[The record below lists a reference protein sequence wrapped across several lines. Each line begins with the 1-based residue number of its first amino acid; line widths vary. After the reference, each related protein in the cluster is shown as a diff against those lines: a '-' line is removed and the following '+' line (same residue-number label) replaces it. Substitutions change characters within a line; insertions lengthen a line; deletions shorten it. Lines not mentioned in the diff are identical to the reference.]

1 MSDPCSVTVFS
12 RHNLSLHA
20 LLLENQPWF
29 SARDVGRLMGF
40 HLNDRVVHK
49 LDSDQ
54 RRVMRIEYFR
64 EPEQHLMLSE
74 SGVYALLIYHYVPG
88 NRLLREWLTNEVVP
102 TLRDAQDSG
111 DSHRPMLSLLD
122 WPEMSLSL
130 LHWQDE
136 GWIRLRDMPYL
147 LNDQRRRPTT
157 VANPWWRR
165 VVYTLRLLTHSLSSN
180 HRKPN
185 DH

>member
-1 MSDPCSVTVFS
+1 MPYPCSVTVFS
-12 RHNLSLHA
+12 RHKLSLHA

-40 HLNDRVVHK
+40 HLTDRVVNK

-54 RRVMRIEYFR
+54 RRVMWIEYFR

-74 SGVYALLIYHYVPG
+74 SGVYALLVYHYVPG

-102 TLRDAQDSG
+102 TLRDAADSG
-111 DSHRPMLSLLD
+111 DSNRPMLSLLD

-136 GWIRLRDMPYL
+136 GWIRLRDMPHL
-147 LNDQRRRPTT
+147 LNDQTQRRATT
-157 VANPWWRR
+157 IRPWWRR
-165 VVYTLRLLTHSLSSN
+165 VAQAFQSSK
-180 HRKPN
+180 RSMG
-185 DH
+185 

>member
-40 HLNDRVVHK
+40 HLNDQVVNK
-49 LDSDQ
+49 LDNDQ

-74 SGVYALLIYHYVPG
+74 SGVYALLVYHYVPG

-102 TLRDAQDSG
+102 TLRDAADSG
-111 DSHRPMLSLLD
+111 DSNRPMLSLLD

-147 LNDQRRRPTT
+147 LKDQTQRRTAVVKP
-157 VANPWWRR
+157 WRR
-165 VVYTLRLLTHSLSSN
+165 RFMQVFQSLRHSMG
-180 HRKPN
+180 
-185 DH
+185 

>member
-20 LLLENQPWF
+20 LLIENQPWF
-29 SARDVGRLMGF
+29 SARDFGRLMGF
-40 HLNDRVVHK
+40 HLNDRVVNK

-54 RRVMRIEYFR
+54 RRVMWIEYFR

-74 SGVYALLIYHYVPG
+74 SGVYALLVYHYVPG

-102 TLRDAQDSG
+102 TLRDAADSG
-111 DSHRPMLSLLD
+111 DSNRPMLSLLD

-147 LNDQRRRPTT
+147 LRNQTYQRT
-157 VANPWWRR
+157 VKTNRWRGK
-165 VVYTLRLLTHSLSSN
+165 VVQAFQSLKHSLN
-180 HRKPN
+180 
-185 DH
+185 